1 MGKKVLGFF
10 ADELRRQASRILI
23 GLAEAEAVIG
33 NHLTSGGLAQL
44 LGKVP
49 PQGNAAQ

>member
-1 MGKKVLGFF
+1 MSKKVFGFF
-10 ADELRRQASRILI
+10 TDELRRQASRILI
-23 GLAEAEAVIG
+23 GLAEAEPVIG